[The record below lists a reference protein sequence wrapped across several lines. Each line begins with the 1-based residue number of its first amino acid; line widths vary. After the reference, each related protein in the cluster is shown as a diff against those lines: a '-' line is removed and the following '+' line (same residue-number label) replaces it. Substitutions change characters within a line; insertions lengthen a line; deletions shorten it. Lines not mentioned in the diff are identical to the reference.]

1 MKVVVPT
8 TITPAAARASPR
20 TTTVAVTPA
29 TRPAGASMASKA
41 AAWTATRPP
50 AGTTRMRQSCS
61 GHRSAQAHAQQGNH
75 RAFSQFSPFHERTTF
90 FLIP

>member
-1 MKVVVPT
+1 
-8 TITPAAARASPR
+8 
-20 TTTVAVTPA
+20 
-29 TRPAGASMASKA
+29 MASKTA
-41 AAWTATRPP
+41 ARTATRPP
-50 AGTTRMRQSCS
+50 AGTTSATGATTTGATRMCQPCS

>member
-1 MKVVVPT
+1 MCLP
-8 TITPAAARASPR
+8 
-20 TTTVAVTPA
+20 
-29 TRPAGASMASKA
+29 
-41 AAWTATRPP
+41 
-50 AGTTRMRQSCS
+50 CS

>member
-29 TRPAGASMASKA
+29 TRPAGA
-41 AAWTATRPP
+41 TTT
-50 AGTTRMRQSCS
+50 GTTRMRQSCS

>member
-1 MKVVVPT
+1 
-8 TITPAAARASPR
+8 
-20 TTTVAVTPA
+20 
-29 TRPAGASMASKA
+29 MASKTA
-41 AAWTATRPP
+41 ARTATRPP
-50 AGTTRMRQSCS
+50 AGTTSATGATTTGTTTTGTTRMCLPCS